1 MYHVI
6 VVRKSDNVI
15 IAEDCDKG
23 MVTAEFTA
31 LNRAAKLGYMV
42 PDIYQITEWLD
53 EQEVIIGK
61 VGDIYGLNLKDLRR

>member
-15 IAEDCDKG
+15 IAEDYDNG
-23 MVTAEFTA
+23 MITAEFTA
-31 LNRAAKLGYMV
+31 LNRAAKLGYTV
-42 PDIYQITEWLD
+42 SDIYQITEWLD

-61 VGDIYGLNLKDLRR
+61 VGDIY